1 MGNVSF
7 ISEIITEFN
16 YRHDLIKKKK
26 KKNQSLLM
34 HKILN
39 NLPVDDE
46 LHLSIGNEEK
56 KSTGFDLHS

>member
-26 KKNQSLLM
+26 KKPVAFDAQNFKQST
-34 HKILN
+34 
-39 NLPVDDE
+39 
-46 LHLSIGNEEK
+46 SR
-56 KSTGFDLHS
+56 